1 MPRPRPWTAEQLGT
15 ALAGA
20 RTLLEVC
27 QRLGVP
33 AGGQTYAGMRRD
45 AERLGLFEA
54 HAQLLTPR
62 VRGGRKAWSDDD
74 LRSAV
79 SNSRSR
85 AEVQRRLGYRPS
97 GGVHRY
103 INAHIRRLGLD
114 TSHFTGQASQLG
126 KRRTAR
132 EVRRAL
138 DKVLVK
144 GSRYS
149 TSSKLRGRLIRSGL
163 KSPRCEMCGR
173 DSWLGQ
179 PIRLELDHINGDPCD
194 NRLENLRILCSNCHS
209 LTETW
214 CGRRRPA

>member
-1 MPRPRPWTAEQLGT
+1 MPPPRRWTAEQLRA

-27 QRLGVP
+27 QRLGIP
-33 AGGQTYAGMRRD
+33 AGGQTYASVRRE
-45 AERLGLFEA
+45 AVRLGLFEA

-79 SNSRSR
+79 RDSRSR

-97 GGVHRY
+97 GGIHRY
-103 INAHIRRLGLD
+103 VNAHSRRLGLD
-114 TSHFTGQASQLG
+114 PSHFTGQAWQLG
-126 KRRTAR
+126 KRRAAR

-138 DKVLVK
+138 DKAVK
-144 GSRYS
+144 GPRYS
-149 TSSKLRGRLIRSGL
+149 PSSKLRGRLTRSGL
-163 KSPRCEMCGR
+163 KSPHCEMRGL

-194 NRLENLRILCSNCHS
+194 NRLVNLRILWSNCHS

>member
-1 MPRPRPWTAEQLGT
+1 MPRPRRWTAGQLRA

-27 QRLGVP
+27 QRLGIP
-33 AGGQTYAGMRRD
+33 AGGQTYASVRRE
-45 AERLGLFEA
+45 AVRLGLFEA

-79 SNSRSR
+79 RDSRSR

-97 GGVHRY
+97 GGIHRY
-103 INAHIRRLGLD
+103 VNAHIRRLGLD
-114 TSHFTGQASQLG
+114 TSHFTGQAWQLG

-144 GSRYS
+144 GPLCSP
-149 TSSKLRGRLIRSGL
+149 SSKLRGRLIRSGL
-163 KSPRCEMCGR
+163 KSSRCEMCGL

-194 NRLENLRILCSNCHS
+194 NRLVNLRILCSNCHS